1 MRESA
6 RQRSLVCVSV
16 VGCMS
21 QGVRDLGGERVRG
34 RVWKGMSERM
44 WSVST
49 QACVDTRGDR
59 EQDGFD
65 GDTPSLLCVCVCVYT
80 YMCVYVYA
88 CVHVCAC
95 ECLRV

>member
-21 QGVRDLGGERVRG
+21 QGVRNFGSERVRG
-34 RVWKGMSERM
+34 PVWKGMSECM

-49 QACVDTRGDR
+49 QACEMGGR

-65 GDTPSLLCVCVCVYT
+65 RDTTSLLCVCVCVCIYI
-80 YMCVYVYA
+80 YVRV
-88 CVHVCAC
+88 CICVCAC
-95 ECLRV
+95 VCL

>member
-49 QACVDTRGDR
+49 QACERGDR

-65 GDTPSLLCVCVCVYT
+65 GDTPSLLCVCVCVYI